1 MGTKNVLISYLEWN
15 KKFTLPVKK
24 ELSDVEFLRKEFLKA
39 FAFNERSVNLI
50 VTFQIFEKEWDEFVE
65 IEEDAVIADKAKLKA
80 VVMPILGET
89 CSTLSQ
95 VSKCEY

>member
-1 MGTKNVLISYLEWN
+1 MGSKNVLVSYLERN
-15 KKFTLPVKK
+15 KKFSLPEGK
-24 ELSDVEFLRKEFLKA
+24 ELSDIEYLRKEFLKA
-39 FAFNERSVNLI
+39 FAFNERSVNLV

-89 CSTLSQ
+89 CLTPSQ
-95 VSKCEY
+95 VRHA